1 MGRLNTFP
9 IVMYWSYL
17 VLKIN
22 YVNTKMLLIFLLELY
37 YTQRFNERNIELTKS
52 LDTVCYEIIRYCLP
66 VEY

>member
-1 MGRLNTFP
+1 
-9 IVMYWSYL
+9 MYWSYL